1 MARTD
6 GRVLLIGWDAADWKV
21 IRPLLDRGR
30 MPHLARLIAG
40 GVSGNLATIHPPLS
54 PMLWTSIATGKRPP
68 KHGVLGFAEPLPD
81 GSGVR
86 PVSSLSRRAKAS
98 WNILNQDGRR
108 SAVVGW
114 WPSQPAEPI
123 DGVMVSN
130 AFTKA
135 GVDLEAP
142 ALAGGMVHP
151 AEWSDRLAELRVTA
165 REVPGQV
172 LRLFVP
178 ELEKVDQ
185 EKDKSLHVLA
195 KMIAEAMT
203 THAAATEVIEHAE
216 WDFAAVYYDTIDH
229 ISHAFMKYHPPRLG
243 WVPEDDFALYQ
254 HVVGATYR
262 YQDAML
268 GRLLELAGAD
278 TTVIVLSDH
287 GFHSDDRRPAY
298 IPPEAAGPA
307 VEHRHFGM
315 ICMRG
320 PGIKRGEILHGASI
334 LDIAP
339 TVLHLFGLP
348 VGRDMDGHVLT
359 AALQSPGAVETIAS
373 WEDVAGRSGQHPG
386 EARFDPVAANEA
398 MKQLIDLGYVAPPP
412 DDVEA
417 AITECVTEL
426 NYNLARAHDDAGR
439 PDLSE
444 PIYRQMIASDPDEH
458 RAVEPL
464 FRALLKLGNP
474 IEARALLDGFDARC
488 RIRASEAR
496 VELERRR
503 ADRPDDSL
511 DTRGQMVEQAPVSRT
526 QEARRAGRRL
536 RAHACLAPL
545 PARPGRGAMA

>member
-1 MARTD
+1 MMTGTNR
-6 GRVLLIGWDAADWKV
+6 RILLVGWDAADWKV
-21 IRPLLDRGR
+21 IRPQLEQGR
-30 MPHLARLIAG
+30 MPHLGRLIAD
-40 GVSGNLATIHPPLS
+40 GVSGNLATIYPPLS

-86 PVSSLSRRAKAS
+86 PVSSLSRTAKAS
-98 WNILNQDGRR
+98 WNILNQNNRR

-114 WPSQPAEPI
+114 WPSQPVEPI

-135 GVDLEAP
+135 GVDPEAP
-142 ALAGGMVHP
+142 PLAAGMVHP
-151 AEWSDRLAELRVTA
+151 PEWSNRLAELRVTA
-165 REVPGQV
+165 REVPSQV

-185 EKDKSLHVLA
+185 DQDKGLHTLA
-195 KMIAEAMT
+195 KLIADAMT

-229 ISHAFMKYHPPRLG
+229 ISHAFMKFYPPRLD
-243 WVPEDDFALYQ
+243 WVPEDVFTLYQ

-268 GRLLELAGAD
+268 GRLIELTGPE
-278 TTVIVLSDH
+278 TTVIVVSDH
-287 GFHSDDRRPAY
+287 GFKSDDRRPAY

-320 PGIKRGEILHGASI
+320 PGIRQGETLYGASV

-359 AALQSPGAVETIAS
+359 TARRVCRRGRDHCVVGGYRGPIRSTSRRSSFRPGSCQRGDQAAH
-373 WEDVAGRSGQHPG
+373 RSGVCG
-386 EARFDPVAANEA
+386 A
-398 MKQLIDLGYVAPPP
+398 
-412 DDVEA
+412 
-417 AITECVTEL
+417 
-426 NYNLARAHDDAGR
+426 
-439 PDLSE
+439 
-444 PIYRQMIASDPDEH
+444 
-458 RAVEPL
+458 
-464 FRALLKLGNP
+464 
-474 IEARALLDGFDARC
+474 
-488 RIRASEAR
+488 
-496 VELERRR
+496 
-503 ADRPDDSL
+503 
-511 DTRGQMVEQAPVSRT
+511 
-526 QEARRAGRRL
+526 RAGRR
-536 RAHACLAPL
+536 A
-545 PARPGRGAMA
+545 GGDRGVCHGAQL